1 MYQWYLH
8 CPRLL
13 LDCGCNF
20 ISNGTSIH
28 FAAETSRWHICCFVK
43 GQTFSW
49 KFTSATFVLDEVTR
63 PPYGEMVSFFVHSN
77 FQLKY
82 SFERIILSQF
92 ISPMTGNTLFLRI
105 PRILWVQTFKKAFW
119 NQGIARNLILGRP
132 DRKKNHWIA
141 LQATMT
147 PRPETLFSVSMYL
160 RSSYQ
165 QLSHLRLGPSQGF
178 FTHDTAPFKGL
189 RLALKIA
196 SKTTEIQGHHE
207 VGEPR

>member
-1 MYQWYLH
+1 ME
-8 CPRLL
+8 RA
-13 LDCGCNF
+13 F
-20 ISNGTSIH
+20 ILQPKRVGDTSVVSSKVRHFHENLGPPHLFLTRSRGHLMVKWSLFLFIQIFNWNIH
-28 FAAETSRWHICCFVK
+28 SYYRENHFV
-43 GQTFSW
+43 
-49 KFTSATFVLDEVTR
+49 
-63 PPYGEMVSFFVHSN
+63 P
-77 FQLKY
+77 
-82 SFERIILSQF
+82 IF

-132 DRKKNHWIA
+132 DREKNNWIA

-147 PRPETLFSVSMYL
+147 PRPETLFSVSKYL

-165 QLSHLRLGPSQGF
+165 QLFHLRLGPSKGF